1 MAENSST
8 RGYLRNFPSCSAR
21 HMLSGELGRL
31 LSVDNNESPFGTP
44 GKPVPRVKASDI
56 KAVWKQD
63 REAEA
68 QAMAHNPELKRGQL
82 VIGSGMVQ
90 HVCSPGAD
98 VIAVSWRGMRLGMLM
113 WRLGKQDVQPPAIL
127 FSIFAKLPMK
137 WWAPGVPHRA
147 LF

>member
-1 MAENSST
+1 MHDMEAQ
-8 RGYLRNFPSCSAR
+8 
-21 HMLSGELGRL
+21 
-31 LSVDNNESPFGTP
+31 FGMIP

-56 KAVWKQD
+56 KAVWKQG

-82 VIGSGMVQ
+82 AIGSGMVQ
-90 HVCSPGAD
+90 YVCSPDAD
-98 VIAVSWRGMRLGMLM
+98 IKAVAWRGMRLGMLM
-113 WRLGKQDVQPPAIL
+113 RRFGKQDVRPPAIL

-137 WWAPGVPHRA
+137 WWAPGVPHRD